1 MSKKSS
7 FLQRIIAG
15 GRKCRIGVS
24 KYDLRKK
31 SKSYSVLD
39 IIVSFI
45 VNVNLLVSSPEVKEF
60 KEPLMQRGACHT
72 HSENIMPAMNP
83 PRIWENAE
91 DIIKKVR

>member
-60 KEPLMQRGACHT
+60 KEPLIDAERCMPYSLGEHYACHE
-72 HSENIMPAMNP
+72 SSQ
-83 PRIWENAE
+83 
-91 DIIKKVR
+91 DLGKC